1 MYTESELRR
10 MLGEGGPSNQR
21 GIDLAQVIRRSTRRR
36 ITQQVAIGGATTLA
50 VAGIGVASVTGVR
63 WLGAQSSSLSSGA
76 GSSSAVESPRESSNG
91 NPLGDEA
98 TIRRDFADKINLCG
112 EALAPVAPNQSGLL
126 LTADFASA
134 AASADLVSG
143 TVTLTNN
150 GTEHIVGSTLVYP
163 DITLSRDGI
172 TLWHSNGG
180 IIMMAAMVDLAPGA
194 SRTYKAYLEP
204 VICGVE
210 DDLGNSFRTDLPH
223 VTPGEYQV
231 SAMIILSHR
240 NADGSFA
247 GHELVTGPVSGV
259 TLR

>member
-1 MYTESELRR
+1 MSTESELRR
-10 MLGEGGPSNQR
+10 LLGEGGPSNQR
-21 GIDLAQVIRRSTRRR
+21 GIDLAQVIRRSARRR
-36 ITQQVAIGGATTLA
+36 ITQHVAIGGATTLA

-76 GSSSAVESPRESSNG
+76 GSSSALESPRESSNG
-91 NPLGDEA
+91 RSNGDGA
-98 TIRRDFADKINLCG
+98 TIKRAPADKINLCG

-134 AASADLVSG
+134 AASADRVWG

-150 GTEHIVGSTLVYP
+150 GTERIVGSTLAYP
-163 DITLSRDGI
+163 AITLSRDGI

-180 IIMMAAMVDLAPGA
+180 MIDLAARVDLAPGA
-194 SRTYKAYLEP
+194 SRTYKAYLVP
-204 VICGVE
+204 VTCGVE
-210 DDLGNSFRTDLPH
+210 DDLGVSFRTDLPH
-223 VTPGEYQV
+223 VTPGAYQV
-231 SAMIILSHR
+231 SAAIDLSHQ

-247 GHELVTGPVSGV
+247 GDELVTGPVSGV